1 MASFS
6 VVSLTPPKDAS
17 QLSHQTDMLPYGRYS
32 TSQKSVNVR
41 PISLSDNI
49 SRRCDK
55 EGNWQEMNIT
65 KCHRLT
71 PKEAADKGRKASNTP
86 TKKQVNEKRK
96 IFLHITHIS
105 RNNQWNKQSLNGSF
119 ELSNFSHILSS
130 FREKI
135 FVSKKKKNS
144 STCCPLSLHTN
155 IECNPDLTIHT
166 NLKLMARFVDLF
178 ILLLLFPS

>member
-119 ELSNFSHILSS
+119 ELSNFSHILSL

-144 STCCPLSLHTN
+144 SKCCPLSLHTN
-155 IECNPDLTIHT
+155 IECNPDLTIDT
-166 NLKLMARFVDLF
+166 NL
-178 ILLLLFPS
+178 